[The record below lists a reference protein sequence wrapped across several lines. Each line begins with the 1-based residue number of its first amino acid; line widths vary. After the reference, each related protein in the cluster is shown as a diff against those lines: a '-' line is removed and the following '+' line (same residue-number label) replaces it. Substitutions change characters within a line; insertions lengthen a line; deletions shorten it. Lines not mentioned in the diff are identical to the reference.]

1 MGGAGYFDAP
11 FTQTHGSMHPT
22 AVPRRFVL
30 GLSLAWLA
38 SQASAATPAWLKGR
52 WELTHDPDGSPK
64 DFLEFGD
71 GNEVLSI
78 SERGRVTTGVFALRD
93 EGIQLSFL
101 LPNGKTVRML
111 MLPSA
116 NQRQLRV
123 KSNSTGNV
131 AVYEKTKR

>member
-1 MGGAGYFDAP
+1 
-11 FTQTHGSMHPT
+11 MHPT
-22 AVPRRFVL
+22 SMHRRFVL

-38 SQASAATPAWLKGR
+38 GKAGAATPGWLKGR
-52 WELTHDPDGSPK
+52 WELMHDPDGSPK

-78 SERGRVTTGVFALRD
+78 SERGRVTSGVFAIRD